1 MTNSDNLIP
10 FDQRTEEEQRMIAR
24 QGGIASGKKRQEKK
38 RLKELLEIAL
48 KLDDEETGEINEMA
62 ITSALIKQA
71 VKGNVNAYTIIRD
84 TIGEKPTEKQDV
96 DIKAPTINIG
106 RINI

>member
-1 MTNSDNLIP
+1 M
-10 FDQRTEEEQRMIAR
+10 
-24 QGGIASGKKRQEKK
+24 
-38 RLKELLEIAL
+38 KELLEIAL

-84 TIGEKPTEKQDV
+84 TIGENRPKNKM
-96 DIKAPTINIG
+96 
-106 RINI
+106 